1 MCTSACHK
9 LAMMDT
15 ERGDGEFVSGA
26 GHRFKCAYIC
36 AKNWRPAIP
45 KPALETN
52 RNKVAARLVRE
63 GWQVRHGGDHDVY
76 KHPARP
82 GRIIL
87 PRHRMLSPG
96 VARVIAKQAGW
107 FD

>member
-1 MCTSACHK
+1 MA
-9 LAMMDT
+9 
-15 ERGDGEFVSGA
+15 VSLKEGLTD
-26 GHRFKCAYIC
+26 CD
-36 AKNWRPAIP
+36 
-45 KPALETN
+45 
-52 RNKVAARLVRE
+52 VRE

>member
-1 MCTSACHK
+1 VNALPVLDIVLNAHIF
-9 LAMMDT
+9 AQ
-15 ERGDGEFVSGA
+15 RIGGA
-26 GHRFKCAYIC
+26 V
-36 AKNWRPAIP
+36 IP
-45 KPALETN
+45 KPAPETN
-52 RNKVAARLVRE
+52 RSKVAARLVRE

-107 FD
+107 LD

>member
-1 MCTSACHK
+1 VDWPRMRKRWPSNPIC
-9 LAMMDT
+9 
-15 ERGDGEFVSGA
+15 RGL
-26 GHRFKCAYIC
+26 RAYEQAKEAC
-36 AKNWRPAIP
+36 AKAPAADIGRS
-45 KPALETN
+45 E
-52 RNKVAARLVRE
+52 AAN
-63 GWQVRHGGDHDVY
+63 GDHDVY

>member
-1 MCTSACHK
+1 MA
-9 LAMMDT
+9 
-15 ERGDGEFVSGA
+15 
-26 GHRFKCAYIC
+26 
-36 AKNWRPAIP
+36 
-45 KPALETN
+45 
-52 RNKVAARLVRE
+52 
-63 GWQVRHGGDHDVY
+63 GDHDVY